1 MRGELF
7 PGGRLH
13 TKQRIWNILAST
25 VVILVGFGASAGSPL
40 IPAKSPASIERTP
53 QRVARGKYLVESLAH
68 CFRCHSENDFQYLN
82 GQAPPEKKAGGQVI
96 LAEEF
101 SDPPPASMV
110 CPNISPDRE
119 TGAGTWTDED
129 FVRAI
134 RDGIGHDGRKL
145 HSMMPYWTL
154 RALTDEDMSSII
166 AYVRSIPAV
175 HHPLPKRSLAH
186 EPVILET
193 PPVRTPEAPA
203 GSSEQVRH
211 GEYLAHIGNCAGC
224 HNGRTPDRKP
234 VPGLEYAGGRVL
246 RGRWGVVTSANIT
259 PDASGIG
266 YYDEQKF
273 IEVMRT
279 GHVGA
284 RKLNPIMPWAD
295 FRNLTDSD
303 LKALFAYLRSVPS
316 VQHRVDNT
324 EPPTFCSKCKN
335 LHGLG
340 DRN

>member
-1 MRGELF
+1 MSIKEPKRWKAIAF
-7 PGGRLH
+7 IIAAMSAFVTMGGARDAQ
-13 TKQRIWNILAST
+13 TSQ
-25 VVILVGFGASAGSPL
+25 V
-40 IPAKSPASIERTP
+40 SIERTP
-53 QRVARGKYLVESLAH
+53 ARIARGRYLVENLAH
-68 CFRCHSENDFQYLN
+68 CFRCHSENDFQRLN
-82 GQAPPEKKAGGQVI
+82 GQAPAEKKGGGQVVP
-96 LAEEF
+96 ANEF
-101 SDPPPASMV
+101 SEPLPSRMV

-119 TGAGTWTDED
+119 TGAGTWSDED

-134 RDGIGHDGRKL
+134 RQGIGHDGRKL
-145 HSMMPYWTL
+145 HSLMPYWTL
-154 RALTDEDMSSII
+154 RVLTDDDLAAVI

-175 HHPLPKRSLAH
+175 RHSLPKRSLTT
-186 EPVILET
+186 EPVLLEI
-193 PPVRTPEAPA
+193 PRLRTPDAPA
-203 GSSEQVRH
+203 NSSAQVRQ

-224 HNGRTPDRKP
+224 HDGVTPERNP
-234 VPGLEYAGGRVL
+234 VPGLEFGGGRVL
-246 RGRWGVVTSANIT
+246 RGRWGVVTSQNIT

-303 LKALFAYLRSVPS
+303 LKALFAYLRTVPA

-324 EPPTFCSKCKN
+324 EPPTYCPKCKN
-335 LHGLG
+335 FHGFG

>member
-1 MRGELF
+1 MRTEQL
-7 PGGRLH
+7 
-13 TKQRIWNILAST
+13 RIRGILASII
-25 VVILVGFGASAGSPL
+25 VIFVGFGAIAGAPL
-40 IPAKSPASIERTP
+40 VRAKSPASIERTP
-53 QRVARGKYLVESLAH
+53 ERVARGKYLVESLAH
-68 CFRCHSENDFQYLN
+68 CFRCHSENDFEHLN
-82 GQAPPEKKAGGQVI
+82 GQAPPEKKGAGQVI

-101 SDPPPASMV
+101 SDPPPARMV
-110 CPNISPDRE
+110 CPNISPDRK

-129 FVRAI
+129 FVRAM

-154 RALTDEDMSSII
+154 RALTDEDMDSII

-175 HHPLPKRSLAH
+175 HHPLPKRSLEQ
-186 EPVILET
+186 EPVILQT

-273 IEVMRT
+273 IRVMRT

-295 FRNLTDSD
+295 FGNLTDSD
-303 LKALFAYLRSVPS
+303 LKALFAYLRTVPS

-324 EPPTFCSKCKN
+324 ESPTFCSKCKN
-335 LHGLG
+335 FHGLG